1 MPRELARTSRG
12 ESLGKLLQNFGTV
25 NKAHIFL
32 CQEIKGQKQERA
44 VEKTVAQVESCPLMG

>member
-25 NKAHIFL
+25 NKAYIFL

-44 VEKTVAQVESCPLMG
+44 VEKTAAQVESH